1 LNPRT
6 RTEQLHN
13 EAHIRTRNTI
23 ERIFGVWKRRF
34 PVLAYGLQLKM
45 DTALTVIVA
54 AEVLHNFA
62 KLNNE
67 QEAPPAEGIEHNVL
81 EEIIQMGQIPPVNP
95 NAEDHANRDIR
106 NGFINNHFA
115 NL

>member
-1 LNPRT
+1 
-6 RTEQLHN
+6 
-13 EAHIRTRNTI
+13 
-23 ERIFGVWKRRF
+23 
-34 PVLAYGLQLKM
+34 M
-45 DTALTVIVA
+45 DTALTVIIA
-54 AEVLHNFA
+54 AGVLHNFA

-81 EEIIQMGQIPPVNP
+81 EEMIQMGQVPPINP